1 MGRKRESVDLIEDLK
16 IRRVTFN
23 KRKLGLFKK
32 MMEICKLC
40 DSQGKLILFS
50 DSGELSE
57 FDSHSG
63 TDTLRRY
70 LQHVEQNRRIESF
83 TLDDYDRVK
92 EQTERCQKGRPK
104 NVDIVETQ
112 PSNESQAA
120 CSSSMDC
127 AQPMWMPYFGMA
139 YVPPSAFP
147 AQYDYENKR
156 RRMASA
162 TAQAMSPLAIKS
174 EPASLPNSP
183 LFHFTHKKSDSN
195 RGVEPL
201 MPIPTEDEN
210 FSLMTTCANIIEQLT
225 TSVSSSAP
233 TSYTHL
239 FSFDSNHKT
248 NEELHCSRHLG
259 SNFSTSLSDT
269 DFPVLS
275 QRLLSHSSNRF
286 SNSPVFPGMPQYI
299 TSNTSSRQLTGPDS
313 GGGGGEDNISTEVRT
328 SVGPNCETAFAEA
341 EMLSDSLG
349 LMDNSSQ
356 FFYVTG

>member
-57 FDSHSG
+57 FDSHTG
-63 TDTLRRY
+63 TETLRRY

-104 NVDIVETQ
+104 NVDNVETQ
-112 PSNESQAA
+112 PSIDSKAA
-120 CSSSMDC
+120 CSSSMESV
-127 AQPMWMPYFGMA
+127 QPMWMPYFGMA
-139 YVPPSAFP
+139 YMPPSTFST
-147 AQYDYENKR
+147 QCDYENKR
-156 RRMASA
+156 RRMATA
-162 TAQAMSPLAIKS
+162 TALGPLAIKS
-174 EPASLPNSP
+174 EPASSSNSP
-183 LFHFTHKKSDSN
+183 LFHFIHKKSDSN
-195 RGVEPL
+195 SGVEPL
-201 MPIPTEDEN
+201 MPIPVEDEN
-210 FSLMTTCANIIEQLT
+210 FSLMTTCANILEQLT

-233 TSYTHL
+233 ASYSPFFTYHG
-239 FSFDSNHKT
+239 NHKT
-248 NEELHCSRHLG
+248 NEELHCGRHLG
-259 SNFSTSLSDT
+259 TNLSTSLSDT

-299 TSNTSSRQLTGPDS
+299 TSDTSSGQLTAPDS
-313 GGGGGEDNISTEVRT
+313 GGGGGEDNTNTEVRPN
-328 SVGPNCETAFAEA
+328 VGPNCETAFAEA
-341 EMLSDSLG
+341 GMLSDSLG
-349 LMDNSSQ
+349 LMDTSSQ